1 MAGGAAHAVP
11 DANLNAA
18 ALAAGADNKDDAT
31 YLLRCAPDAA
41 LSPASAAHADR
52 ATRALAAATAA
63 QAEGY
68 PALPPAETPHG
79 RLAFSRSTQHSCLRR
94 LAGSHFQHEE
104 GHQIDGTRGA
114 TDARRQSRQAQGEN
128 R

>member
-1 MAGGAAHAVP
+1 MVATAGGAAHAVP
-11 DANLNAA
+11 DAALNAV

-68 PALPPAETPHG
+68 PVLSAATTAHG
-79 RLAFSRSTQHSCLRR
+79 RLADALVAREKEMLRR
-94 LAGSHFQHEE
+94 GVCKGRH
-104 GHQIDGTRGA
+104 RGGFVMRLFPGA
-114 TDARRQSRQAQGEN
+114 AERGIARD
-128 R
+128 

>member
-1 MAGGAAHAVP
+1 MVATAGGAAHAVP
-11 DANLNAA
+11 DAALNSI
-18 ALAAGADNKDDAT
+18 ALAAGADNKADAT

-52 ATRALAAATAA
+52 ATQALAAATAA

-79 RLAFSRSTQHSCLRR
+79 RLADALVSREKEMLRR
-94 LAGSHFQHEE
+94 GICKGKS
-104 GHQIDGTRGA
+104 D
-114 TDARRQSRQAQGEN
+114 
-128 R
+128 

>member
-1 MAGGAAHAVP
+1 MVATAGGTAHAVP
-11 DANLNAA
+11 DAALNSI

-31 YLLRCAPDAA
+31 FLLRCAPDAA

-52 ATRALAAATAA
+52 ATQALAAATAA

-79 RLAFSRSTQHSCLRR
+79 RLADALVAREKEMLRSGIVKGKT
-94 LAGSHFQHEE
+94 A
-104 GHQIDGTRGA
+104 
-114 TDARRQSRQAQGEN
+114 
-128 R
+128 